1 MKPEFLPSVSF
12 VARATKEKELYDLIY
27 HATSRTVH
35 FTVSELLRRAWGDA
49 KEVKITSRQMGEYWS
64 TFALY
69 WGWRICF
76 FTFVEVAEAFQSG
89 GVSVR
94 NFEDESL
101 FESLMKK
108 FSEPGITPIITARE
122 MNLHIP
128 ADKRHL
134 YINLG

>member
-1 MKPEFLPSVSF
+1 
-12 VARATKEKELYDLIY
+12 
-27 HATSRTVH
+27 
-35 FTVSELLRRAWGDA
+35 
-49 KEVKITSRQMGEYWS
+49 MGEYWS

-94 NFEDESL
+94 NCEAESL